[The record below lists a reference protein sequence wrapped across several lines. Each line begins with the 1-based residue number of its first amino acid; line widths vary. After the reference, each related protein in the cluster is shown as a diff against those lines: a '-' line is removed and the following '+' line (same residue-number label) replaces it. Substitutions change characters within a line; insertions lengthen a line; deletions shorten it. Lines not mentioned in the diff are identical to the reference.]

1 MNFIQLNEDFDLK
14 KHDFCGSES
23 KLYIVGSSLYKLY
36 NTDDVSSIYHLLC
49 LTSKQCNLK
58 NTVLP
63 TGIILKN
70 DKLAGVQIPYFEG
83 YKTLSS
89 LTELPN
95 KTKIGIIKLVLK
107 NLEELTNNGIYP
119 MDFNIDGILA
129 SGNDAKI
136 IDLDT
141 YTTEITNDAKK
152 EKLAFVLRLYL
163 YIILELIYPDFIL
176 KPLSEKI
183 EDYLITKMV
192 NQSIINDICG
202 NNISYSTLSNFID
215 SIKVK

>member
-1 MNFIQLNEDFDLK
+1 MNFIQLNENFDLK

-23 KLYIVGSSLYKLY
+23 KLYIVGNDLYKLY
-36 NTDDVSSIYHLLC
+36 NTNNVSSIYHLLC
-49 LTSKQCNLK
+49 LTSKQRNLK
-58 NTVLP
+58 GTVLP
-63 TGIILKN
+63 TGIILEN

-89 LTELPN
+89 LTELSN
-95 KTKIGIIKLVLK
+95 KTKISIIKLVLK

-119 MDFNIDGILA
+119 MDFNIDGILV

-136 IDLDT
+136 VDLDT
-141 YTTEITNDAKK
+141 YTTEIANDSKK
-152 EKLAFVLRLYL
+152 ERLAFVLRLYL
-163 YIILELIYPDFIL
+163 NIILELIYPDFIL
-176 KPLSEKI
+176 KPLSKKL
-183 EDYLITKMV
+183 EDYLVTKML

-202 NNISYSTLSNFID
+202 KTISYSTLSNFID